1 VKLIP
6 PGLVVAVLLVLI
18 VSQLCYAFLAYR
30 RRAYVPILV
39 MTAIGFGL
47 GQLWDFLGLPSWRL
61 GEANLL
67 PALIFALLLQPLAR
81 FVPRPSSQPAE
92 AEPGNSNPRT

>member
-1 VKLIP
+1 
-6 PGLVVAVLLVLI
+6 VLLVLI
-18 VSQLCYAFLAYR
+18 VSQLCYAFLPYR
-30 RRAYVPILV
+30 RRAYIPILL

-67 PALIFALLLQPLAR
+67 PALAFALVLQPLAR
-81 FVPRPSSQPAE
+81 FVPRPRRESKAARPD
-92 AEPGNSNPRT
+92 G